1 MRLPSRPRPSGVRQ
15 KAVGSRSF
23 DKRDDLLC
31 AQTSILLFIDHQT
44 RLLPSIDDCDRVLSD
59 AAWLGEA
66 ARVLGV
72 PVIGTEQMPEK
83 IGPLHSD
90 VRKFCSTVL
99 SKVHF
104 DACADGLVNAIRDHP
119 KRTQIVISGC
129 EAHVCVLQTAVT
141 LLRAGF
147 SVWIVSSSTGSHS
160 QIDRA
165 LALERLQTLGAI
177 VVSLEMVLFEW
188 LARGD
193 HPRFRD
199 VLQMIKAHRSCGKQ
213 AKNYLRK

>member
-23 DKRDDLLC
+23 DKRDGLLC

-59 AAWLGEA
+59 AAYLGEA
-66 ARVLGV
+66 ARVLSI

-104 DACADGLVNAIRDHP
+104 DACADSLVNAIKVHP
-119 KRTQIVISGC
+119 KRMQIVISGC
-129 EAHVCVLQTAVT
+129 EAHVCVLQTAT
-141 LLRAGF
+141 GLLRAGF
-147 SVWIVSSSTGSHS
+147 SVWIVSSATGSHS
-160 QIDRA
+160 QIDRE
-165 LALERLQTLGAI
+165 LAFERLQKLWATI
-177 VVSLEMVLFEW
+177 VSLEMVLFEW

-193 HPRFRD
+193 HARFRD
-199 VLQMIKAHRSCGKQ
+199 VLQTIKAHRTYGKH
-213 AKNYLRK
+213 ASGHLIK